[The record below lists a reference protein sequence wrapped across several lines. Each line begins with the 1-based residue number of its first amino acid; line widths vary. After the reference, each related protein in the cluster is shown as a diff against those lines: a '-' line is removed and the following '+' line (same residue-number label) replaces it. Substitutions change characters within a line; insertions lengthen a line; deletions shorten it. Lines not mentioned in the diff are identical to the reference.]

1 MPTWI
6 LDSDHSVA
14 AFVVRYLMLVKVR
27 GQFNKMKGAIKF
39 DPPDTG
45 GLSVE
50 VEIDAASIRTGV
62 QKRDDHLR
70 TADFFDVDK
79 YPKILFRSRKVA
91 RGRGGDCTI
100 TGDLTLH
107 GVTRP
112 VTFKGEYSGPVD
124 LPEFLGGEKCIGF
137 SGSLVINREDFGMMW
152 GSDALGEGG
161 ILLNKDVEIFID
173 VAADR
178 AAD

>member
-27 GQFNKMKGAIKF
+27 GQFNKMKGSIKF

-45 GLSVE
+45 GSSVE
-50 VEIDAASIRTGV
+50 AEIDAASIRTGV
-62 QKRDDHLR
+62 QKRDEHLR
-70 TADFFDVDK
+70 TAEFFDVEK
-79 YPKILFRSRKVA
+79 YPKILFKSTKVA
-91 RGRGGDCTI
+91 RGRGGGCSV
-100 TGDLTLH
+100 TGALTMR

-124 LPEFLGGEKCIGF
+124 LPEFMGGEKCIGF
-137 SGSLVINREDFGMMW
+137 SGSLMINREDFGLLW
-152 GSDALGEGG
+152 GSEAFGPGG
-161 ILLNKDVEIFID
+161 TLVSKDVEIFID
-173 VAADR
+173 IAADR

>member
-6 LDSDHSVA
+6 LDPDHSVA
-14 AFVVRYLMLVKVR
+14 AFAVRYLMLTKVR

-50 VEIDAASIRTGV
+50 VEIDATSIWTGV
-62 QKRDDHLR
+62 QKRDEHLR
-70 TADFFDVDK
+70 TADFFEVNK
-79 YPKILFRSRKVA
+79 YPKILFKSTKVA
-91 RGRGGDCTI
+91 RGRGGECTV
-100 TGDLTLH
+100 TGDLTMR

-112 VTFKGEYSGPVD
+112 VTFKGEYSGPVN
-124 LPEFLGGEKCIGF
+124 LPEFLGGERCIGF
-137 SGSLVINREDFGMMW
+137 TGSLEVNREDFGLMW
-152 GSDALGEGG
+152 GSEALGEGG

-178 AAD
+178 AED

>member
-1 MPTWI
+1 VPTWI

-27 GQFNKMKGAIKF
+27 GQFNKMKGSIKF
-39 DPPDTG
+39 EPPDTG
-45 GLSVE
+45 SLSVE

-70 TADFFDVDK
+70 SADFFDVDK
-79 YPKILFRSRKVA
+79 HPKILFRSTKVA
-91 RGRGGDCTI
+91 RDRGEGCTI
-100 TGDLTLH
+100 TGDLTMH
-107 GVTRP
+107 GITRP
-112 VTFKGEYSGPVD
+112 VTFKGEYSGPVN

-137 SGSLVINREDFGMMW
+137 AGSLVVNREDFGLMW
-152 GSDALGEGG
+152 GGDAMGEDG

-178 AAD
+178 AVD